1 MTRASSTLMNSGFA
15 SLFVLSTLALSA
27 CATARMH
34 SDAELNTIGEQC
46 GLAVGELFQD
56 ESEKR
61 LLFLFRVQP
70 TAAERACV
78 IRWAKRNHLRPVFIE
93 ALNEPVG

>member
-1 MTRASSTLMNSGFA
+1 MARRSVAFALVVAS
-15 SLFVLSTLALSA
+15 VLALSA

-34 SDAELNTIGEQC
+34 SDAELNSIGEQC

-78 IRWAKRNHLRPVFIE
+78 TRWAKRNHLRPVFID